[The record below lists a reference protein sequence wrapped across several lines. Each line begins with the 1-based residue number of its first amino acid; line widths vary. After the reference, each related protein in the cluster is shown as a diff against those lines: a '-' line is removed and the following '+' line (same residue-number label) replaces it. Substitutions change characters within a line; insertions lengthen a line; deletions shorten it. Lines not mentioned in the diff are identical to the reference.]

1 MEQTYL
7 NGQFLIAMPDLRD
20 PNFFHSVTYI
30 CVHNNDGAMGIVI
43 NRPLDMELG
52 EILEHMQIPVYA
64 TQIKHMPIY
73 QGGPVEPERGFVL
86 HRPSSQWDAMLTI
99 DSEVAITTSRDILT
113 SMAKGD
119 GPHESLIALGYAGWG
134 AGQLERELA
143 ENAWLCGPADA
154 EIMFRVPV
162 EQRWHAAARQIGVD
176 MTLISTQA
184 GHG

>member
-20 PNFFHSVTYI
+20 PHFFHSVTYV
-30 CVHNNDGAMGIVI
+30 CVHNDEGAMGIII
-43 NRPLDMELG
+43 NRPMEMALG
-52 EILEHMQIPVYA
+52 EILEHMQIPVLAY
-64 TQIKHMPIY
+64 QINRLPIY
-73 QGGPVEPERGFVL
+73 QGGPVEPERGFVI
-86 HRPSSQWDAMLTI
+86 HRPSSQWNAMLTVGDDI
-99 DSEVAITTSRDILT
+99 AVTTSRDILV

-143 ENAWLCGPADA
+143 DNAWLCGSMDAD
-154 EIMFRVPV
+154 IMFRVPA
-162 EQRWHAAARQIGVD
+162 EQRWHEAARQLGVD
-176 MTLISTQA
+176 ITLISTQA